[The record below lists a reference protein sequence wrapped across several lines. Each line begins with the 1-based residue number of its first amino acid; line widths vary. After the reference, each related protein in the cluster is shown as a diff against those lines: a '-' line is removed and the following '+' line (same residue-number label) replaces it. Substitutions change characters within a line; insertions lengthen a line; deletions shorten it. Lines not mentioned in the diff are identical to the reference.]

1 MKRLHAIVRG
11 IVQGV
16 SFRHYTTIKAR
27 ELGLV
32 GWVGNRLDG
41 SVEVLAEGE
50 EEKLQSLARWLQ
62 HGSPDAEVDSV
73 EVSWSEPSGEYT
85 SFTIAYGLD

>member
-16 SFRHYTTIKAR
+16 NFRYYTTIKAK

-32 GWVGNRLDG
+32 GWVGNRSDG
-41 SVEVLAEGE
+41 SVEVMAEGDE
-50 EEKLQSLARWLQ
+50 EVLNSLKAWL
-62 HGSPDAEVDSV
+62 HRGSPDAKVDSV
-73 EVSWSEPSGEYT
+73 EVTWHEASGE
-85 SFTIAYGLD
+85 FTNFKTAYGLE

>member
-1 MKRLHAIVRG
+1 MKRLNAVVTG

-16 SFRHYTTIKAR
+16 SFRHYTKIKAR

-50 EEKLQSLARWLQ
+50 DSSLESFVQWL
-62 HGSPDAEVDSV
+62 HEGSPDAEVDAV
-73 EVSWSEPSGEYT
+73 EVTWAEPSGEYT
-85 SFTIAYGLD
+85 SFTIAYGLG